1 VDNLQNYVEEF
12 GLYFERIGLPRMMG
26 RIIGYLLTSDPAQ
39 QSMQDIGE
47 ALVASKSAVS
57 TALKAL
63 VALRLVDQIS
73 IPGERRDY
81 YRANS
86 DMWIRSFR
94 ARMHQMTEL
103 RELAERG
110 LDLMADAPPERRRRL
125 EIMHATNQFLEDE
138 FPKLLDR
145 WDDEKQRRGYTDA

>member
-1 VDNLQNYVEEF
+1 MDRLQPYVEEF

-26 RIIGYLLTSDPAQ
+26 RIIGYLLVSEPAQ
-39 QSMQDIGE
+39 QSMQDIGT
-47 ALVASKSAVS
+47 ALQASKSAVS

-63 VALRLVDQIS
+63 VSLRLVDQVVV
-73 IPGERRDY
+73 PGERRDY

-110 LDLMADAPPERRRRL
+110 LELMADESPERRRRL
-125 EIMHATNQFLEDE
+125 EVMHATNQFLEDE

-145 WDDEKQRRGYTDA
+145 WEAEKKSRGYDDL